1 MKKINKKIPFKGET
15 RRTAADVM
23 AAVQIRVQELLPYAP
38 YFNTDSAID
47 GYRAG
52 DGTREDVINTA
63 LRAYLVD
70 IPFKV
75 VYKIVKEAV
84 PSIKNYRAVEWLDTI
99 DSLAEDC
106 INSARK
112 EVERRLTFFF

>member
-1 MKKINKKIPFKGET
+1 MKKNKAPFKGEI
-15 RRTAADVM
+15 RKTAADVM

-52 DGTREDVINTA
+52 DGTREEVINTA
-63 LRAYLVD
+63 LRKYLID

-75 VYKIVKEAV
+75 IYKVVEGSV

-106 INSARK
+106 INSAKK

>member
-1 MKKINKKIPFKGET
+1 MKRKNKTPFRGEI
-15 RRTAADVM
+15 RKTAADVM

-47 GYRAG
+47 GYREG
-52 DGTREDVINTA
+52 SGTREDVINTA
-63 LRAYLVD
+63 LRTYLID

-75 VYKIVKEAV
+75 VYKTVKRAV

-112 EVERRLTFFF
+112 EVEKRLTFFF